1 MFKLRFPASQL
12 LIWAEHYYIENDREI
27 EFVLSPNVH
36 KQGYLTQ
43 FEFVQICRWKTPRSR
58 KMAASNNAEYIE
70 AVTRSALSTENERLR
85 IEILTLL
92 NGVSWPTASVIL
104 HFCHSDPY
112 PILDY
117 RALWSLGVNI
127 SDVTYNFDLWWEY
140 TKICRNLALQNNLSM
155 RELDRALWQYSK
167 ENQ

>member
-1 MFKLRFPASQL
+1 MFKLRFSTSQL
-12 LIWAEHYYIENDREI
+12 RIWAERYYIENDREI
-27 EFVLSPNVH
+27 EFLIAPEVH
-36 KQGYLTQ
+36 KRGHFTQ
-43 FEFVQICRWKTPRSR
+43 PEFVQMCRWKSPRSR
-58 KMAASNNAEYIE
+58 KTAASNNSDYIE
-70 AVTRSALSTENERLR
+70 AVTRTALSTKNERLR

-92 NGVSWPTASVIL
+92 NGVSWPTASVFL

-112 PILDY
+112 PILDF
-117 RALWSLGVNI
+117 RALWSLGINI

>member
-58 KMAASNNAEYIE
+58 KMAASY
-70 AVTRSALSTENERLR
+70 
-85 IEILTLL
+85 
-92 NGVSWPTASVIL
+92 
-104 HFCHSDPY
+104 
-112 PILDY
+112 
-117 RALWSLGVNI
+117 
-127 SDVTYNFDLWWEY
+127 
-140 TKICRNLALQNNLSM
+140 
-155 RELDRALWQYSK
+155 
-167 ENQ
+167 